1 MNKPNPSSDQAK
13 SKNIAVILVR
23 GLARIRKPIKDT
35 ILMLK
40 LKKKHQCV
48 IVEDT
53 PMNKGMLVKVKDYIA
68 WGPINEETYKL
79 LIQKRGKA
87 YEGRL
92 TDRKEKY
99 HYKTLSFSGKH
110 YLPYFRLNPPKKGFG
125 IKGIKVAYNASGS
138 LGNRGEKI
146 NDLIKRMV

>member
-1 MNKPNPSSDQAK
+1 
-13 SKNIAVILVR
+13 
-23 GLARIRKPIKDT
+23 
-35 ILMLK
+35 MLK

-48 IVEDT
+48 IMEDT

-68 WGPINEETYKL
+68 WGPIDEETYEL

-110 YLPYFRLNPPKKGFG
+110 YLPYFNLNPPKKGFG
-125 IKGIKVAYNASGS
+125 IKGIKVAYNAGGS